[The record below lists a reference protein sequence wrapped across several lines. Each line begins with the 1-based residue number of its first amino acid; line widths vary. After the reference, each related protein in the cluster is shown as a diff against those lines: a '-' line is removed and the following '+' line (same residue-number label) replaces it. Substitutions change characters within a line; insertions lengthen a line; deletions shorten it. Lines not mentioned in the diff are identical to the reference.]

1 MFPIL
6 QLGPLALYVP
16 ALALLAG
23 VWVGAWLVEK
33 EAIRLGL
40 HGETIS
46 TLVFIGL
53 VAGLIGARLWYVA
66 HNLGAYAA
74 DPIALFSLS
83 PATLTPAAGLL
94 IGIAAA
100 GLYGLRRM
108 LPPRTTLDALAPGL
122 ATMLV
127 AIGCAHLA
135 SGDGF
140 GEPAQLPW
148 SIFLWDADR
157 HPSQVYEIV
166 GALIVLGAW
175 WRLRGRR
182 PFDGFGFLLVVAL
195 SAAAR
200 LFLEAFRGDS
210 ALIAGGLRAAQVG
223 ALLIL
228 ALCLIG
234 MDIWGRAPRPGA
246 VEAARHRL

>member
-53 VAGLIGARLWYVA
+53 A
-66 HNLGAYAA
+66 
-74 DPIALFSLS
+74 
-83 PATLTPAAGLL
+83 LTPGAGLL